1 MREHSSHDNST
12 LKLLQMS
19 DSFPLV
25 CSNLKK
31 KKLSNKIEK
40 IQITPTQLRR
50 ISRMRTVDECENED
64 TPLLDSAQQQCA
76 HSPSFVLIL
85 ALIDSAGGS
94 SFSLICPHSF
104 DPPAE
109 SMRERMRTNE
119 GE

>member
-1 MREHSSHDNST
+1 MDEQHTATHCNTLQHECEDEDTPRLCTAQVNPKSTSNQSSKPCT
-12 LKLLQMS
+12 VLQS
-19 DSFPLV
+19 V
-25 CSNLKK
+25 
-31 KKLSNKIEK
+31 
-40 IQITPTQLRR
+40 
-50 ISRMRTVDECENED
+50 RMTTVDECESE
-64 TPLLDSAQQQCA
+64 QCA